1 MNLRRA
7 RADDAPR
14 LAALAQWVWL
24 DSYAAEGVEQ
34 RFLPYLAE
42 SFLPAAFEDVIADPA
57 QAIWLLEEG
66 AALQG
71 FAQIGRGVPAPVPA
85 AVPRNELK
93 RLYVA
98 PPCTG
103 RGLGS
108 LLLQAARETWPG
120 EGLWL
125 SVWVGN
131 AGALRFYA
139 REGGQNIG
147 QTHFMLDGQAITNE
161 VIAFP

>member
-1 MNLRRA
+1 MTLRRA
-7 RADDAPR
+7 RADDTPR

-24 DSYAAEGVEQ
+24 DSYAADGVEA

-42 SFLPAAFEDVIADPA
+42 SFTPAAFERAIADPQ
-57 QAIWLLEEG
+57 QALWLVEDG

-71 FAQIGRGVPAPVPA
+71 FAQLQLGAPAPATSDARV
-85 AVPRNELK
+85 ELT

-103 RGLGS
+103 CGLGAR
-108 LLLQAARETWPG
+108 LLQAARNTWPG
-120 EGLWL
+120 AGLWL

-131 AGALRFYA
+131 EGALRFYA
-139 REGGQNIG
+139 REGGQLAG
-147 QTHFMLDGQAITNE
+147 QTQFMLDGQPIANH

>member
-14 LAALAQWVWL
+14 LAALARWVWL
-24 DSYAAEGVEQ
+24 DSYALEGVEQ
-34 RFLPYLAE
+34 RFLSYLDE
-42 SFLPAAFEDVIADPA
+42 SFTPAAFESALTDPQ
-57 QAIWLLEEG
+57 QALWVLEEG

-71 FAQIGRGVPAPVPA
+71 FAQAARGATAPVPTA
-85 AVPRNELK
+85 SQVELK

-131 AGALRFYA
+131 TGALRFYA
-139 REGGQNIG
+139 REGGQVVG
-147 QTHFMLDGQAITNE
+147 QTHFMLDGQAIDNE
-161 VIAFP
+161 VVAFP

>member
-1 MNLRRA
+1 MTLRRA

-24 DSYAAEGVEQ
+24 DSYAADGVEA
-34 RFLPYLAE
+34 RFMAYLAV
-42 SFLPAAFEDVIADPA
+42 SFTPAAFERAIADPQ
-57 QAIWLLEEG
+57 QALWLLEEG

-71 FAQIGRGVPAPVPA
+71 FAQLLRGAPAPVA
-85 AVPRNELK
+85 NDARVELT

-103 RGLGS
+103 RGLGAR
-108 LLLQAARETWPG
+108 LLQAARKTWPG

-131 AGALRFYA
+131 EGALRFYA
-139 REGGQNIG
+139 REGGRLAG
-147 QTHFMLDGQAITNE
+147 QTQFMLDGEPIANH
-161 VIAFP
+161 VIALP

>member
-14 LAALAQWVWL
+14 LAALARWVWL
-24 DSYAAEGVEQ
+24 DSYAGEGVEQ
-34 RFLPYLAE
+34 RFLGYLDE
-42 SFLPAAFEDVIADPA
+42 SFTPAAFEAALADPQ
-57 QAIWLLEEG
+57 QALWVLEEG

-71 FAQIGRGVPAPVPA
+71 FAQTVRGVGAPVRA
-85 AVPRNELK
+85 AAQVELK

-98 PPCTG
+98 PPCTS
-103 RGLGS
+103 RGFGS

-131 AGALRFYA
+131 TGALRFYA
-139 REGGQNIG
+139 REGGEIIG
-147 QTHFMLDGQAITNE
+147 QTHFILDGQAIANE
-161 VIAFP
+161 VIAFS

>member
-1 MNLRRA
+1 MTLRRA
-7 RADDAPR
+7 RAEDAPR
-14 LAALAQWVWL
+14 LAALARWVWL
-24 DSYAAEGVEQ
+24 DSYAGEGVEQ
-34 RFLPYLAE
+34 RFLDYLDQ
-42 SFLPAAFEDVIADPA
+42 SFMPDAFERALADPQ
-57 QAIWLLEEG
+57 QALWVLEAG

-71 FAQIGRGVPAPVPA
+71 FAQIVRGVPAPVPSA
-85 AVPRNELK
+85 SQVELK

-108 LLLQAARETWPG
+108 LLLQAARETWVG

-131 AGALRFYA
+131 TGALRFYA
-139 REGGQNIG
+139 REGGQIVG
-147 QTHFMLDGQAITNE
+147 QTHFILDGQAIDNE
-161 VIAFP
+161 VVAFP

>member
-7 RADDAPR
+7 CADDAPR
-14 LAALAQWVWL
+14 LAALARWVWL
-24 DSYAAEGVEQ
+24 DSYAVDGVEQ
-34 RFLPYLAE
+34 RFLNYLEDA
-42 SFLPAAFEDVIADPA
+42 FTAAAFERAMADA
-57 QAIWLLEEG
+57 HQALWVLEEG

-71 FAQIGRGVPAPVPA
+71 FAQIRRGVQAPVPA
-85 AVPRNELK
+85 ASGVELE

-108 LLLQAARETWPG
+108 RLLQASRETWPG

-125 SVWVGN
+125 TVWVGN

-139 REGGQNIG
+139 REGGRIVG
-147 QTHFMLDGQAITNE
+147 QTHFMLDGQAIDNE
-161 VIAFP
+161 VVDFP

>member
-1 MNLRRA
+1 MMLRRA
-7 RADDAPR
+7 RAEDAR
-14 LAALAQWVWL
+14 QLAALARWVWL
-24 DSYAAEGVEQ
+24 DSYATSGVEQ
-34 RFLPYLAE
+34 RFLAYLEE
-42 SFLPAAFEDVIADPA
+42 SFAPDAFERAASDPR
-57 QAIWLLEEG
+57 QALWLLEDG

-71 FAQIGRGVPAPVPA
+71 FAQLVRGARAPVPTA
-85 AVPRNELK
+85 SQVELT

-103 RGLGS
+103 RGLGA
-108 LLLQAARETWPG
+108 LLLQAARETWPD

-131 AGALRFYA
+131 EGALRFYA
-139 REGGQNIG
+139 REGGQRVG
-147 QTHFMLDGQAITNE
+147 QTQFMLDGQAIANE